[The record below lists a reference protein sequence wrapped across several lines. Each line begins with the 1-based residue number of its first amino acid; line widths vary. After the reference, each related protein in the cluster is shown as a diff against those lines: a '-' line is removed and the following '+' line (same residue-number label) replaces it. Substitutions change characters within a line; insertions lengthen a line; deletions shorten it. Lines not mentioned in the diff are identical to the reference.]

1 MENVFSLRVSHE
13 FLLTIVQST
22 INRILLSVLL
32 LLAKS
37 PQNSEESTSLSN
49 IGRNTVLPD
58 ISDDSFGTQYEHK
71 SRRFV
76 VPHNHHSA
84 AKTVQ
89 STFEEGNSVVLL
101 SPQGRTN
108 RFTRRNNYRT
118 GSGGSYHAVDFSE
131 PAPTNQ
137 TLRPVRV
144 FHQPHGP
151 APYIIEL
158 YVVVDEKFVKSYR
171 SDIAGI
177 LARVNTLF
185 KHVNALFA
193 PFNVRVVL
201 VRLEIWKTD
210 RVRMDVEDHHL
221 LKTLA
226 NFKRTRTDVRH
237 DCLHAIVADEGTQI
251 STTRGKATKEK
262 MCTFSSC
269 VGFTRD
275 APFMDPKETART
287 IAHELGHSLGLRH
300 DTEECEC
307 QGCIMATGVE
317 VGTTTMEWS
326 LCSLRDLPVLLEHG
340 MGSCL
345 HDTPLD
351 GHTSLVHASTMGSQ
365 PASVVRVFNGD
376 PLRPGKVPEP
386 RSRTPPLVT
395 ESLCGNGKLDPG
407 EECDCGTS
415 ETCPNATRSCCDV
428 YRCRLING
436 AECATGPCCE
446 VTSTS
451 GGYQCRLRSAGST
464 CRPETGSCD
473 LPEFCDGASEWCP
486 ADVYKIDGEV
496 CYTEHGYKSYCVRGG
511 CRSSQDWCQTL
522 WGDTATHAGY
532 GCTDYNMQ
540 LLKDRKA
547 DDVANCGKSRPI
559 AEERWND
566 AQSWPSKVCK
576 NWEDAQ
582 CGRLWCLHSNEKA
595 MLLGWIQSQQRVDP
609 RSGRSCLA
617 LVYDPVDIVSYSSVS
632 PSVSDAAWG
641 YTAAK
646 SQDAGMVPDGTP
658 CRHGMCYNGSCVA
671 LSSIP
676 VPITCSCNSNG
687 VCNNLGNCHCNPGF
701 APPHCLDGGDGGS
714 IDSGP
719 PPPSKHRMAIIAAIL
734 VILLIVLPIF
744 CIVMFCL
751 LCRCK
756 KGKLVLPKS
765 GPLPSPVSYATKR
778 TTDINT
784 CCASLSK
791 CCRKCVPRLNND
803 PPIIC
808 AFGPLNKDIGEI
820 HENGLSPKSPSGN
833 GYVKSN
839 GVAAPARS
847 RHHSNNRA
855 HPTGYR
861 DEYSA
866 VGKSKPGYLL
876 DIEAAWAAAEV
887 QAANI
892 QSSAQSQP
900 VAGDLKPP
908 APHIEISSPRLQ
920 TTTFRGETQTLAAAS
935 KNQQRAAAQAATTL
949 NAEKGSSRKR
959 VGKMRAPTQP
969 ITSFGELGPLSPP
982 VPPSK
987 GSAKPSSKVSR
998 SKSMNHQPPTPLTVE
1013 ISAPTLQNTT
1023 YNHALL
1029 ELPEAYST
1037 LRRPKKQQHS
1047 TTKPKEFKKFGR

>member
-1 MENVFSLRVSHE
+1 MHMENAPSIRFTSKRV
-13 FLLTIVQST
+13 LV
-22 INRILLSVLL
+22 VLL
-32 LLAKS
+32 LLIAKFPLNS
-37 PQNSEESTSLSN
+37 KESVSSSSLINSNVLVDVPDNFFGIRYQHTRRSFLPSHNQHSFARTAQSIFEEQNS
-49 IGRNTVLPD
+49 IGL
-58 ISDDSFGTQYEHK
+58 IS
-71 SRRFV
+71 SRR
-76 VPHNHHSA
+76 
-84 AKTVQ
+84 Q
-89 STFEEGNSVVLL
+89 
-101 SPQGRTN
+101 TN
-108 RFTRRNNYRT
+108 RFTRWKSYRN
-118 GSGGSYHAVDFSE
+118 GSYHAVDFSE

-137 TLRPVRV
+137 TLRPIRV
-144 FHQPHGP
+144 FHQPNHP

-171 SDIAGI
+171 GDVVGI
-177 LARVNTLF
+177 LYRVNTLF

-226 NFKRTRTDVRH
+226 NFKRTLTDVRH
-237 DCLHAIVADEGTQI
+237 DCLHAIVADEGGQM
-251 STTRGKATKEK
+251 STMRGKASKEK

-275 APFMDPKETART
+275 APSMYPKETART

-317 VGTTTMEWS
+317 VGTTTMDWS

-351 GHTSLVHASTMGSQ
+351 GHTSLLHASTTGAQ

-376 PLRPGKVPEP
+376 QLRPGKVPEP
-386 RSRTPPLVT
+386 RSTTPPQIT

-415 ETCPNATRSCCDV
+415 ETCPNATRACCDV

-446 VTSTS
+446 VTSTAR
-451 GGYQCRLRSAGST
+451 GYQCRLRSAGST

-473 LPEFCDGASEWCP
+473 LPEFCDGNSEWCP
-486 ADVYKIDGEV
+486 ADVYKIDGEP

-532 GCTDYNMQ
+532 GCTEYNIQ
-540 LLKDRKA
+540 LSKDGKA

-576 NWEDAQ
+576 TWEDAQ
-582 CGRLWCLHSNEKA
+582 CGRLWCLHNNEKA
-595 MLLGWIQSQQRVDP
+595 MLLGWIQSQQRIDP
-609 RSGRSCLA
+609 QSGRSCLA
-617 LVYDPVDIVSYSSVS
+617 LVYDPVDVVPYSSVS
-632 PSVSDAAWG
+632 RSLSDAAWG

-658 CRHGMCYNGSCVA
+658 CRRGMCYNGSCVA
-671 LSSIP
+671 ISSIP
-676 VPITCSCNSNG
+676 MPITCSCNSHG

-714 IDSGP
+714 VDSGP

-734 VILLIVLPIF
+734 VILLIVVPTF

-756 KGKLVLPKS
+756 NRKLILPRS
-765 GPLPSPVSYATKR
+765 GPLPSPLSYAAKR
-778 TTDINT
+778 PVDITT
-784 CCASLSK
+784 CCATFSK

-808 AFGPLNKDIGEI
+808 AFGPLNKEIGEI
-820 HENGLSPKSPSGN
+820 HDNGLSPKSPTRN
-833 GYVKSN
+833 GCVKSN
-839 GVAAPARS
+839 GVTVPLRS
-847 RHHSNNRA
+847 RSHSDNRA
-855 HPTGYR
+855 YPNSHR
-861 DEYSA
+861 DEYSTLE
-866 VGKSKPGYLL
+866 KSKPRYLL
-876 DIEAAWAAAEV
+876 DIEAAWASVEGAV
-887 QAANI
+887 NI
-892 QSSAQSQP
+892 QGSAQPPSVVGGSNSSAP
-900 VAGDLKPP
+900 R
-908 APHIEISSPRLQ
+908 IEISSPKLQ
-920 TTTFRGETQTLAAAS
+920 TTTFRGETQSLAAAN
-935 KNQQRAAAQAATTL
+935 KNQQRVAAQATAML
-949 NAEKGSSRKR
+949 SAEKGSSRKR
-959 VGKMRAPTQP
+959 VGKTRAPTQP
-969 ITSFGELGPLSPP
+969 ITSFGELGPLSPSAP
-982 VPPSK
+982 AWK
-987 GSAKPSSKVSR
+987 GSAKPNNKASSSKSLNR
-998 SKSMNHQPPTPLTVE
+998 QPSALVTVE

-1037 LRRPKKQQHS
+1037 LRHPKKQQHS
-1047 TTKPKEFKKFGR
+1047 TSKTKDPKRLGR